1 MNDVEIKLLKK
12 LDKKK
17 LDEIN
22 LLVKQLDPNLPL
34 LSSHDLQNIAHQK
47 NVKIITAALKKAPKK
62 IVGTL
67 FLVYYQT
74 LAGKRGRIEDLV
86 VDINYRQRGIGKKLV
101 KYALNLAKKLRL
113 KSIELTS
120 RPERVAANKLYQK
133 LKFIKRET
141 NVYKYNLIL

>member
-1 MNDVEIKLLKK
+1 MNEIEIKLVKK

-17 LDEIN
+17 LDQIN

-34 LSSHDLQNIAHQK
+34 LSPLDLKNIAHQK
-47 NVKIITAALKKAPKK
+47 NVKIITSILKKAPKK
-62 IVGTL
+62 IIGIV

-86 VDINYRQRGIGKKLV
+86 VDVNYRQRGIGKKLV
-101 KYALNLAKKLRL
+101 KYALNLAKKLKL

-133 LKFIKRET
+133 LKFIKRKT
-141 NVYKYNLIL
+141 NVYKYNIIL